1 VQQPY
6 VPGGVPVTGGLND
19 QLGGL
24 SRKQGEQQAGTDTGQ
39 QG

>member
-1 VQQPY
+1 MQQPF

-24 SRKQGEQQAGTDTGQ
+24 SKNQGQQQAGTDTVQ